1 MSIHWQDLD
10 TTGKITAIQSIW
22 SDGMSAAQIAA
33 HFQGATR
40 RAVIGMYDR
49 WRDDLAKTPL
59 RPPLRQSNVV
69 RVPREP
75 RRRAKP
81 RATASAPP
89 KAKLVRLDEQQLAGI
104 PMVMLR
110 AHRCKFAVNEADVGE
125 THLFCGL
132 PADGA
137 FCAHHHGR
145 VYHRQHLDRE
155 T

>member
-59 RPPLRQSNVV
+59 RAPTRQTNVV
-69 RVPREP
+69 RVPLEP

-81 RATASAPP
+81 RAPAPVFKAPP
-89 KAKLVRLDEQQLAGI
+89 KAKFVRSDEQQLAGV

-110 AHRCKFAVNEADVGE
+110 AHRCKFAVNEAEVGE

-137 FCAHHHGR
+137 FCTHHHGR
-145 VYHRQHLDRE
+145 VYRRHRE